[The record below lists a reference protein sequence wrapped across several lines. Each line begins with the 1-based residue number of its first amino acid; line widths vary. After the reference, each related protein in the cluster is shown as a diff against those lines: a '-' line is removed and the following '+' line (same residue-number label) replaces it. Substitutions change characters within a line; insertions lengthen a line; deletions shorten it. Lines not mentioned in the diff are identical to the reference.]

1 MTGTLIISIAT
12 CLLMILGVIF
22 KPVIKIKH
30 LHFDSYWVIVLI
42 GALSLLVLGYA
53 DAEKVFSAMT
63 TNTAVNPIKI
73 AVLFISMTVISV
85 FLDEM
90 GFFKYVAN
98 AALKH
103 SGRSQMKLFLYFY
116 LTVSVLTVFTS
127 NDIIILTFTPFICYF
142 AKHAGI
148 SPVPYIIS
156 EFVAANTWSMALIIG
171 NPTNVYLATIYG
183 VDFVEYAK
191 IMLLPTIL
199 AGTTAFFIL
208 WLIFHK
214 QLKKE
219 MDPDTENIEIK
230 DKTLLAIG
238 LIHLCVCTV
247 LLAVASYLDWE
258 MWLISLSSVI
268 SLYFCVAVVNIFRRR
283 SSKVLIS
290 CTKRAPWA
298 LVPFILS
305 MFVIILAINDSG
317 VTKMICDS
325 LGHGGNVF
333 AYGISS
339 AFSANVINNIPM
351 SVLYS
356 SILENLTGIE
366 QIRALF
372 AVIIGSNIGALLTPI
387 GALAGI
393 MWSSILKTQG
403 VRFGYRDFIK
413 YGFEI
418 GVPTL
423 ITALIGM
430 FVMLG

>member
-1 MTGTLIISIAT
+1 M
-12 CLLMILGVIF
+12 
-22 KPVIKIKH
+22 
-30 LHFDSYWVIVLI
+30 
-42 GALSLLVLGYA
+42 
-53 DAEKVFSAMT
+53 
-63 TNTAVNPIKI
+63 
-73 AVLFISMTVISV
+73 
-85 FLDEM
+85 
-90 GFFKYVAN
+90 
-98 AALKH
+98 
-103 SGRSQMKLFLYFY
+103 
-116 LTVSVLTVFTS
+116 FTS

-183 VDFVEYAK
+183 IDFVEYMK

-199 AGTTAFFIL
+199 AGVIAFFIL
-208 WLIFHK
+208 WIIFHK

-219 MDPDTENIEIK
+219 IIPDTENIEIK
-230 DKTLLAIG
+230 DKPLLIMG
-238 LIHLCVCTV
+238 LVHLCICTV
-247 LLAVASYLDWE
+247 LLALASYLDWE
-258 MWLISLSSVI
+258 MWIISLSSVI
-268 SLYFCVAVVNIFRRR
+268 SLYLCVSVVNLFRRK
-283 SSKVLIS
+283 SAKVLIS
-290 CTKRAPWA
+290 CTNRAPWA

-305 MFVIILAINDSG
+305 MFVIIFAINDSG
-317 VTKMICDS
+317 VTKMISDA

-393 MWSSILKTQG
+393 MWSSILKAQG
-403 VRFGYRDFIK
+403 IRFGYRDFMK

-423 ITALIGM
+423 ISALIGM